1 MRKKLKIAAF
11 VFLAACLIVFIIL
24 SIYPIFFRIDWR
36 DSAIQINSG
45 ELTPIQFNGMY
56 DLALNPEPEI
66 IKFHEE
72 SGTGQAQNSYYSF
85 TFSKA
90 ISDNDLIVFA
100 ESINH
105 KRGVAYAR
113 RAFDVSEFPKNK
125 NIHWW
130 DPSIIDGGLY
140 LAPDSQTPA
149 PKLWMNESR
158 NIILVYEGN

>member
-1 MRKKLKIAAF
+1 MKKLKIAAF
-11 VFLAACLIVFIIL
+11 AFLTACLIAFIIL
-24 SIYPIFFRIDWR
+24 SIYPVFFRVDWR
-36 DSAIQINSG
+36 NSANQISSG
-45 ELTPIQFNGMY
+45 ELTSIQFNEIY
-56 DLALNPEPEI
+56 DLVLNPEPEI

-100 ESINH
+100 KSINH
-105 KRGVAYAR
+105 RRSVAYVW
-113 RAFDVSEFPKNK
+113 RAFDASEFPKNK
-125 NIHWW
+125 NIYWW
-130 DPSIIDGGLY
+130 NPSIIDGGLY
-140 LAPDSQTPA
+140 LAPDSQAPA